1 MKKGLLIVNEFIKK
15 KKERFIALYEEL
27 ESAFSNN
34 NIKLDVMTNCEA
46 LIIINDKEKPDYDFV
61 LFWDKDVN
69 LAYHLENLGYKVFNS
84 ARAIELCDDKA
95 KTALALEKSDLL
107 LPKTII
113 APFTFTNNPFI
124 ESDLSFLDNVIDELS
139 LPLILKESFGSFG
152 EQVYLIHNKEE
163 LINKVLEISP
173 KPMLFQEF
181 VASSIGMDIRIE
193 VVGDKALG
201 AVKRESLNNDFRSNV
216 LQGGKMSKVE
226 VNDDFYNAAVKACQI
241 IGLDFAGVDIL
252 IGKNGE
258 PIFCEIN
265 SNVHFKTFY
274 KTTGINLASEIVKYI
289 VNKI

>member
-1 MKKGLLIVNEFIKK
+1 
-15 KKERFIALYEEL
+15 
-27 ESAFSNN
+27 
-34 NIKLDVMTNCEA
+34 
-46 LIIINDKEKPDYDFV
+46 
-61 LFWDKDVN
+61 
-69 LAYHLENLGYKVFNS
+69 
-84 ARAIELCDDKA
+84 
-95 KTALALEKSDLL
+95 
-107 LPKTII
+107 
-113 APFTFTNNPFI
+113 
-124 ESDLSFLDNVIDELS
+124 
-139 LPLILKESFGSFG
+139 
-152 EQVYLIHNKEE
+152 
-163 LINKVLEISP
+163 
-173 KPMLFQEF
+173 MLFQEF